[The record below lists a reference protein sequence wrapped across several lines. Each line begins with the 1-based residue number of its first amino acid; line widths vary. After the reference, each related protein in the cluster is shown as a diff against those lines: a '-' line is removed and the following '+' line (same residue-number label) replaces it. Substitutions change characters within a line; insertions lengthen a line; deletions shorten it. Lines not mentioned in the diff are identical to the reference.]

1 MKFNVHIHRTYTE
14 KARMSRLLK
23 SAESNAGSIELHRA
37 NISHAVCTFGIE
49 RQVTAV
55 DVSIVIRC
63 PFDGGEIAQLGEV
76 GRAI

>member
-1 MKFNVHIHRTYTE
+1 MYMYGE
-14 KARMSRLLK
+14 KGRMSTLLK
-23 SAESNAGSIELHRA
+23 SAESNAASIELHRA

-55 DVSIVIRC
+55 DVSIVIRR
-63 PFDGGEIAQLGEV
+63 PSDGGGIARLGEV